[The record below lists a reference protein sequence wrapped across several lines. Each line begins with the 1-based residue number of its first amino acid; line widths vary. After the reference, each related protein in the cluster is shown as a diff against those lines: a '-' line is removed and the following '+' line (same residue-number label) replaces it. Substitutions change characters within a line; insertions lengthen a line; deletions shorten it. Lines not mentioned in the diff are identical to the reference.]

1 MPVGTFKNKL
11 SENQPKYKFTE
22 DEETKLFSVLRD
34 LAGDIEKVAGMTFN
48 QALSKI
54 IKKK

>member
-1 MPVGTFKNKL
+1 MNIKTLLDKIEENISNAYEVG
-11 SENQPKYKFTE
+11 
-22 DEETKLFSVLRD
+22 LFAVLRD

-48 QALSKI
+48 QALSQI